1 MWLDW
6 RQRKDK
12 VLEIGGDDGLE
23 LGGGPDRG
31 SLWRA
36 DASIPSMWEHRMG
49 KGERGTLCAMGK
61 GTRVTY
67 IALVSSLIIGIVCTC
82 ARTPMCGEKSIQHV
96 DFPWRHF
103 SVIWMS
109 SPKFGPLVWCLLLV
123 QHKGKLWGFR
133 ETPKPARELP
143 QCWPQLLP
151 KVCKWHLI

>member
-109 SPKFGPLVWCLLLV
+109 SQVWTACLVPSARSAQRQALGIQGNPKACPRVASVLASAFT
-123 QHKGKLWGFR
+123 QSM
-133 ETPKPARELP
+133 
-143 QCWPQLLP
+143 
-151 KVCKWHLI
+151 